1 MRRMAELYPLYV
13 LLLALLLGALR
24 RSRWL
29 AAAAWGIGLV
39 CAAYGVALVL
49 ARMNFTWTNPWGLAR
64 DTPLKEL
71 RYAFSRAHWHLMW
84 PVIKDHVGPWAWTR
98 PGP

>member
-1 MRRMAELYPLYV
+1 M
-13 LLLALLLGALR
+13 LLSRYSTSIALALY
-24 RSRWL
+24 
-29 AAAAWGIGLV
+29 GI
-39 CAAYGVALVL
+39 ALVL

-71 RYAFSRAHWHLMW
+71 RYTFSKEHWRLMW
-84 PVIKDHVGPWAWTR
+84 PVIREHVGPWAWIN